1 MITESTKLVTTFFN
15 SDRKKHNWTYQ
26 DVDTSLSAEE
36 IKEACELL
44 TTLDLFEQDGVK
56 LFDSVVTAKVRIYE
70 EELLFDPEHD
80 PEPEIEQANEPF
92 SFFNAADKQE
102 PAAFPTVV
110 LTDKVFIEEQHENQS
125 MEHHLASVQSAKH
138 SAPYPTETTKNPIEK
153 EGLFQRMFR
162 RRSRNKEDPND
173 N

>member
-1 MITESTKLVTTFFN
+1 
-15 SDRKKHNWTYQ
+15 
-26 DVDTSLSAEE
+26 
-36 IKEACELL
+36 
-44 TTLDLFEQDGVK
+44 TLDIFEQDGVK

-70 EELLFDPEHD
+70 EEVLFDPEHD
-80 PEPEIEQANEPF
+80 PEIEQANEPV
-92 SFFNAADKQE
+92 SFFNAANKQE

-110 LTDKVFIEEQHENQS
+110 LTDKVFLEEQHENQS
-125 MEHHLASVQSAKH
+125 MEHHLDSVQSAE
-138 SAPYPTETTKNPIEK
+138 YPTPHTAEPTKDSIEK

>member
-1 MITESTKLVTTFFN
+1 MTKDLIATFGK
-15 SDRKKHNWTYQ
+15 SDGGTHNWKYKDLDPNLTAPQ
-26 DVDTSLSAEE
+26 

-44 TTLDLFEQDGVK
+44 TNLDICTQNGVK

>member
-44 TTLDLFEQDGVK
+44 TTLDIFEQDGVK

>member
-1 MITESTKLVTTFFN
+1 MTRDLVATFGKSN
-15 SDRKKHNWTYQ
+15 GGTHDWTYKGL
-26 DVDTSLSAEE
+26 DPNLSAPE

-44 TTLDLFEQDGVK
+44 TTLDIFEQDGVK

-110 LTDKVFIEEQHENQS
+110 LLSLIH
-125 MEHHLASVQSAKH
+125 
-138 SAPYPTETTKNPIEK
+138 I
-153 EGLFQRMFR
+153 
-162 RRSRNKEDPND
+162 
-173 N
+173 

>member
-1 MITESTKLVTTFFN
+1 MTQNLVATFGKSN
-15 SDRKKHNWTYQ
+15 GGTHDWTYKGL
-26 DVDTSLSAEE
+26 DPNLSAPE

-44 TTLDLFEQDGVK
+44 TTLDIFEQDGVK

-80 PEPEIEQANEPF
+80 PEPEMTQSNEIG

-110 LTDKVFIEEQHENQS
+110 LTDKVSIEEQPENVS
-125 MEHHLASVQSAKH
+125 MEHHLTSVQSTEH
-138 SAPYPTETTKNPIEK
+138 SAPQATETTKKAAEDR
-153 EGLFQRMFR
+153 GLFQRIFR

>member
-1 MITESTKLVTTFFN
+1 MRTETTDLVALFTKN
-15 SDRKKHNWTYQ
+15 NGDKHNWRYKG
-26 DVDTSLSAEE
+26 VDTSLPAEE

-44 TTLDLFEQDGVK
+44 TTLDIFEQDGVK

>member
-1 MITESTKLVTTFFN
+1 MTRDLVATFGKSN
-15 SDRKKHNWTYQ
+15 GGTHDWTYKGL
-26 DVDTSLSAEE
+26 DPNLSAPE

-44 TTLDLFEQDGVK
+44 TTLDIFEQDGVK

-70 EELLFDPEHD
+70 EEVLFDPEHD
-80 PEPEIEQANEPF
+80 PEIEQANEPV

-102 PAAFPTVV
+102 PAVFPTVV
-110 LTDKVFIEEQHENQS
+110 LTDKVFLEEQHENQS
-125 MEHHLASVQSAKH
+125 IEHHLDSVQSAE
-138 SAPYPTETTKNPIEK
+138 YPTPHTAEPTKDYIEK
-153 EGLFQRMFR
+153 EGLFQRMLR

>member
-1 MITESTKLVTTFFN
+1 MITESTKLVTTFLN
-15 SDRKKHNWTYQ
+15 SDRKKYNWTYQ

-70 EELLFDPEHD
+70 EEVLFDPEHD
-80 PEPEIEQANEPF
+80 PEIEQANEPV

-102 PAAFPTVV
+102 PAVFPTVV
-110 LTDKVFIEEQHENQS
+110 LTDKVSLEEQHENQS
-125 MEHHLASVQSAKH
+125 MEHHLASVQSAE
-138 SAPYPTETTKNPIEK
+138 YPTPQVTEPTKKAAEDR
-153 EGLFQRMFR
+153 GLFQRIFR

>member
-1 MITESTKLVTTFFN
+1 MTRDLVATFGKSN
-15 SDRKKHNWTYQ
+15 GGTHDWTYKGL
-26 DVDTSLSAEE
+26 DPNLSAPE

-44 TTLDLFEQDGVK
+44 TTLDIFEQDGVK

-102 PAAFPTVV
+102 PATFPTVV
-110 LTDKVFIEEQHENQS
+110 LTDKVSLEEQHENES
-125 MEHHLASVQSAKH
+125 MEHHLASVQSAEYP
-138 SAPYPTETTKNPIEK
+138 APQVTEPTKKAAEDR
-153 EGLFQRMFR
+153 GLFQRIFR

>member
-1 MITESTKLVTTFFN
+1 MKKMTRDLVATFGKSN
-15 SDRKKHNWTYQ
+15 GGTHDWTYKGL
-26 DVDTSLSAEE
+26 DPNLSAPE

-44 TTLDLFEQDGVK
+44 TTLDIFEQDGIK

-80 PEPEIEQANEPF
+80 PELEIEHANEPVSF
-92 SFFNAADKQE
+92 SNAADKQE

-110 LTDKVFIEEQHENQS
+110 LTDKVSIEEQHENES
-125 MEHHLASVQSAKH
+125 MEHRSASVQSAEQSIPH
-138 SAPYPTETTKNPIEK
+138 TTETTKDLIEK
-153 EGLFQRMFR
+153 KGLFQRIFR

>member
-1 MITESTKLVTTFFN
+1 MTRDLVATFGKSN
-15 SDRKKHNWTYQ
+15 GGTHDWTYKGL
-26 DVDTSLSAEE
+26 DPNLSAPE
-36 IKEACELL
+36 IKKACELL
-44 TTLDLFEQDGVK
+44 TTLDIFEQDGVK

-70 EELLFDPEHD
+70 EEVLFDPEHD
-80 PEPEIEQANEPF
+80 PEPEIEQANEPV

-102 PAAFPTVV
+102 PATFPTVV
-110 LTDKVFIEEQHENQS
+110 LTDKVFLEEQHENQS
-125 MEHHLASVQSAKH
+125 MEHHLASVQSAEYP
-138 SAPYPTETTKNPIEK
+138 APHTAETTKDPIEK